1 MILYYAVGG
10 GMGHL
15 ARASAV
21 LNTLQIPKEAVKVLT
36 ASPFAS
42 LYFQD
47 LPILPLPAHLNN
59 NPEFYEIWL
68 KQQCKKYNFTEIWVD
83 SFPCGIL
90 GELGCLLDLPL
101 KWTYL
106 ARILHWDNYAGLI
119 KFTPPF
125 QKIIQLEI
133 LETSHQVFLD
143 SLQCSIEFINLKYPV
158 YQDYTQKIFSQ
169 NDWLIVHSE
178 PQTEVEELLAYAQD
192 QANLEDATPRLCLI
206 SPIKKID
213 LDIDFQYFDLYPS
226 YPYFEQAGRIF
237 TACGFN
243 SMTQTLPFRSK
254 HHFLPFV
261 RRFDNQ
267 FLRATQQKKSKE
279 S

>member
-1 MILYYAVGG
+1 VILYYAVGG

-47 LPILPLPAHLNN
+47 LPILALPAHLSN

-68 KQQCKKYNFTEIWVD
+68 KQQCRKYNFTEVWVD

-106 ARILHWDNYAGLI
+106 ARILHWGNYQGLV
-119 KFTPPF
+119 KFSPPF
-125 QKIIQLEI
+125 QRIIQLEP
-133 LETSHQVFLD
+133 LELLHQ
-143 SLQCSIEFINLKYPV
+143 EFINTLQVPTENIILKYPEFQSYIENV
-158 YQDYTQKIFSQ
+158 FSKK
-169 NDWLIVHSE
+169 DWLIVHSE

-192 QANLEDATPRLCLI
+192 QADLENLKPQLCLI
-206 SPIKKID
+206 SPIKKTG
-213 LDIDFQYFDLYPS
+213 LDIHFKHFDLYPS

-243 SMTQTLPFRSK
+243 SMTQTLPFREK
-254 HHFLPFV
+254 HHYLPFL

-267 FLRATQQKKSKE
+267 FLRVTQHKKSKE
-279 S
+279 I